1 MVQNVKRAFGA
12 TGQGPKPRTDFS
24 EFRIP
29 FTITKGIMDTQD
41 TSLVSPLV
49 RVNARG
55 KADLVKEIL
64 NMRVVPKFVATLRG
78 QGDTV
83 RRAGVMVPVLVTGP
97 FKAPVFSPDLAG
109 MLKEQIM
116 EEGISDPEEL
126 KRLIKDKQK
135 QKDSSK
141 ELQDKAKDLLKG
153 LRIGD

>member
-1 MVQNVKRAFGA
+1 MKRAFGA
-12 TGQGPKPRTDFS
+12 TGQGLKPRTDFS

-49 RVNARG
+49 RVKARG

-97 FKAPVFSPDLAG
+97 FKDPVFSPDLAG
-109 MLKEQIM
+109 ILKEQIM
-116 EEGISDPEEL
+116 EDGVPDAAEL
-126 KRLIKDKQK
+126 KKLMEDKQK
-135 QKDSSK
+135 QKESQK
-141 ELQDKAKDLLKG
+141 QLQDTAKDLLKG
-153 LRIGD
+153 LRLGE